1 MRNESLSL
9 RLLILSMLLIVVVIG
24 CVGVLVFTG
33 VLHLS
38 SGGRT
43 IGAGGALFL
52 VAVLAAAI
60 SALGPKY
67 RPTPF
72 LTPMAAGAFAALLAT
87 TAVYAA
93 YSHVAPKARAT
104 ATASVTQKVGKA
116 KEPDRLVI
124 SAPVIEQAAIEPDPL
139 PAARPADS
147 HPSFDAASFAPAMSL
162 NVPTTPAEAA
172 PAPLPP
178 EPMGGPMVTAEPDAV
193 DAAAAEKPEPAAI
206 KTKVASIPTPVP
218 APAAGKS
225 GDPVDLHTTF
235 DVSGPPQEKVGPPLA
250 LEAVA
255 QAGPP
260 ATPPLPRIRPCGGA
274 GPACP

>member
-9 RLLILSMLLIVVVIG
+9 RLLVLSMLLIVVVIG

-33 VLHLS
+33 VLHL

-104 ATASVTQKVGKA
+104 ASASAT
-116 KEPDRLVI
+116 RI
-124 SAPVIEQAAIEPDPL
+124 
-139 PAARPADS
+139 
-147 HPSFDAASFAPAMSL
+147 
-162 NVPTTPAEAA
+162 
-172 PAPLPP
+172 
-178 EPMGGPMVTAEPDAV
+178 GGEGQGT
-193 DAAAAEKPEPAAI
+193 
-206 KTKVASIPTPVP
+206 
-218 APAAGKS
+218 
-225 GDPVDLHTTF
+225 
-235 DVSGPPQEKVGPPLA
+235 
-250 LEAVA
+250 
-255 QAGPP
+255 
-260 ATPPLPRIRPCGGA
+260 
-274 GPACP
+274 